1 MAVKEPCHHILQEE
15 KCIYFL
21 ESENERN
28 RLLFHDEEHA
38 FYPCIISFV
47 KATKY
52 LEKGCQG
59 FIASV
64 VESCMEQ
71 QKVDSSSVRVV
82 KEYLDVFPEELPRL
96 PPKRDLEFS
105 IDLLTKTTLISKA
118 PYRMAPTELK
128 ELKLQLKEMHDKG
141 FQDLV
146 YHHGEH

>member
-1 MAVKEPCHHILQEE
+1 
-15 KCIYFL
+15 
-21 ESENERN
+21 
-28 RLLFHDEEHA
+28 
-38 FYPCIISFV
+38 
-47 KATKY
+47 
-52 LEKGCQG
+52 
-59 FIASV
+59 
-64 VESCMEQ
+64 MEQ